1 MARTIT
7 HSELSSAHEQALAT
21 LMALVAICLVLTVIG
36 LAVAG
41 LTSEMVVL
49 PAVMGGCTILFA
61 IILLIVWWL
70 SWREAR
76 RGRAFLASSRPVVRW
91 TYSEAEWAAIRE
103 VAWEDER
110 DDWRAQWGCLAA
122 LVALVGALTGAM
134 IGLDESLLQGLGSG
148 FLGLLAGGAVG
159 AALGA
164 AVGLSN
170 RWAVRRAHR
179 QLDPE
184 SVALAPGEVYALGSY
199 FRGQGDRSAIEKAEL
214 LPGEPTT
221 LRLEI
226 RVPPRPRG
234 PRVEEWLITVPA
246 DQIEDVEFALPLLYG
261 RPE

>member
-1 MARTIT
+1 MTQT
-7 HSELSSAHEQALAT
+7 TKHSPLSNEHEQALAT
-21 LMALVAICLVLTVIG
+21 LVALVAICLALTLIG

-41 LTSEMVVL
+41 LTSDMEVL
-49 PAVMGGCTILFA
+49 PMMMGGCTILFA
-61 IILLIVWWL
+61 IILLVVWWL

-76 RGRAFLASSRPVVRW
+76 RGHAFLASARPLVRW
-91 TYSEAEWAAIRE
+91 TYSEAAWAAIRE
-103 VAWEDER
+103 AVWEDEHL
-110 DDWRAQWGCLAA
+110 DWRFQWGCLTVLFAI
-122 LVALVGALTGAM
+122 VGLLTGVM
-134 IGLDESLLQGLGSG
+134 VGLDESLLQGVGSG
-148 FLGLLAGGAVG
+148 LLGLLAGGVVG

-199 FRGQGDRSAIEKAEL
+199 FRASGKRSAIEKAEL
-214 LPGEPTT
+214 LPGETTT

-226 RVPPRPRG
+226 RKPPRPRA
-234 PRVEEWLITVPA
+234 PQVEEWLITVPA
-246 DQIEDVEFALPLLYG
+246 DQIEEVEFALPLLYG